1 MNEWSDLELLRY
13 LFYIRV
19 GFLGHKLEDVLIE
32 DHPELWRE
40 IYSRLNNE
48 KTWLQRGDAA

>member
-13 LFYIRV
+13 LFYTRV
-19 GFLGHKLEDVLIE
+19 DLLGRKLEDVLIE

-48 KTWLQRGDAA
+48 KIC